1 MLNAAEEEDE
11 EEASADLLVEAE
23 EEEASSKAEP
33 YRMGR
38 RLLIGSGGPT
48 KSAPGRAVKRADR
61 REGLAEDAEG
71 ADEEEAVDE
80 DGVA

>member
-1 MLNAAEEEDE
+1 
-11 EEASADLLVEAE
+11 
-23 EEEASSKAEP
+23 
-33 YRMGR
+33 MGR

-48 KSAPGRAVKRADR
+48 ISAPGRAVNRADR
-61 REGLAEDAEG
+61 REGLADEEEV